1 MNGQAF
7 CAREELTKDS
17 SKLEMKEKHRR
28 TTKKARDIGTNK
40 ATADESVC
48 LVSLVDSVLLLFL
61 IHPVR

>member
-17 SKLEMKEKHRR
+17 SKLEMKKKYRK

-40 ATADESVC
+40 ATLDESVC
-48 LVSLVDSVLLLFL
+48 LVDSVLLLFL